1 MDFKKENGIYI
12 EGSFQDLGIKVN
24 DNTFSI
30 SLYDKEDI
38 FLLSLLK
45 WRRNIPFK
53 IFYLE
58 FRTKDVRVART
69 TCTCN

>member
-45 WRRNIPFK
+45 
-53 IFYLE
+53 
-58 FRTKDVRVART
+58 
-69 TCTCN
+69 